1 MKSNIDCSFT
11 EEIAEVE
18 NDRKLLRNLVLKKL
32 GLIQEAIK
40 EQKKDRLNS
49 VRNLSALVTNLELRS
64 YVSKKKGK
72 KEIQANLDEL
82 IVEIDNWA
90 FNNLDSKRLEIYA
103 KEL

>member
-1 MKSNIDCSFT
+1 MKANIDYSFT
-11 EEIAEVE
+11 EEITEVE

-32 GLIQEAIK
+32 RLIQEAIK

-90 FNNLDSKRLEIYA
+90 FNNLDNKRLEIYA

>member
-1 MKSNIDCSFT
+1 MKANIDCSFT

-40 EQKKDRLNS
+40 EQKKDRLNL

>member
-1 MKSNIDCSFT
+1 MKANIDCSFT

-32 GLIQEAIK
+32 LK
-40 EQKKDRLNS
+40 NRKKDRLNS

-72 KEIQANLDEL
+72 KEIQTNLDEL

-90 FNNLDSKRLEIYA
+90 FNNLDNKRLEIYA

>member
-1 MKSNIDCSFT
+1 MKANIDYTFT

-32 GLIQEAIK
+32 ELIQEAIK
-40 EQKKDRLNS
+40 EQKKYRLNS

-72 KEIQANLDEL
+72 KEIKANLDEL

>member
-1 MKSNIDCSFT
+1 MKANIDYSFT

-90 FNNLDSKRLEIYA
+90 FNNLDSKRLKIYA
-103 KEL
+103 EEL